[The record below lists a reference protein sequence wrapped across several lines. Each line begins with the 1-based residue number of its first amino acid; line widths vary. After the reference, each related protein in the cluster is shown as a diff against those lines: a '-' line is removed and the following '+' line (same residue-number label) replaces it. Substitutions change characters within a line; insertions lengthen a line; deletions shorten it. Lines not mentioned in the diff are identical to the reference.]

1 MNGTRLDETDPAEAI
16 VDSAAAL
23 EKSRDRLLLAT
34 LPHVA
39 FESWS
44 GAALR
49 AGCADAGLAAEQGK
63 LIFPDGAREMIAHWS
78 AWSDRQMLETIHLR
92 PDFDALRVRER
103 IAAAVRARVSVN
115 GPWRE
120 TLRRTIAL
128 LALPPNA
135 ALGLSCTW
143 RTLDA
148 IWYACGDSSSDF
160 SFYSKRATL
169 AGVYGATVLYWL
181 DDSSEESA
189 DTWAFL
195 DRRIDDVMRLPKLR
209 GQLQNIFF
217 RMLPPL
223 PGGSRSAPRH

>member
-1 MNGTRLDETDPAEAI
+1 MNEPLDATEAAETIAE
-16 VDSAAAL
+16 SAAAL

-39 FESWS
+39 FEGWS

-49 AGCADAGLAAEQGK
+49 AGCTDAGLADEQGK
-63 LIFPDGAREMIAHWS
+63 LIFPEGAREIIVHWS
-78 AWSDRQMLETIHLR
+78 AWSDRQMLETIQLR
-92 PDFDALRVRER
+92 PDFAALRMRER
-103 IAAAVRARVSVN
+103 IAAAVRARIDVN

-120 TLRRTIAL
+120 TVRRTIAL
-128 LALPPNA
+128 LALPPNVGI
-135 ALGLSCTW
+135 GLSCTW

-148 IWYACGDSSSDF
+148 IWYACGDSASDF

-181 DDSSEESA
+181 DDSSDESI

-209 GQLQNIFF
+209 SQLRHTLS
-217 RMLPPL
+217 RMLPSL
-223 PGGSRSAPRH
+223 PHGGRSAAEH